1 MENVQKMGVAALV
14 LFFLLPKKSKA
25 SNSSNNLPVNSGGLS
40 NGYTPVQGSPG
51 TLDESY
57 LGIASNG
64 LNRGI
69 RNNNPGNFKMNS
81 AAWLDKVPPSQNTD
95 GVFQQ
100 YYSFPFGV
108 RMMIKELINNYIGGG
123 HNTVQK
129 IIDRYDGDA
138 PQSYHTYV
146 SDETGFGLNDVLTPN
161 KETIRKV
168 VQAITRFENGQTS
181 ASDPEV
187 VLDETFDL
195 AWTLI

>member
-1 MENVQKMGVAALV
+1 MNSTRNVAMAAVV

-25 SNSSNNLPVNSGGLS
+25 SDLPSNSSGGGLS
-40 NGYTPVQGSPG
+40 NGYIPVQGSPG

-64 LNRGI
+64 VNRGI
-69 RNNNPGNFKMNS
+69 RNNNPGNFQMNS
-81 AAWLDKVPPSQNTD
+81 ADWFDKVPPSQNTD

-146 SDETGFGLNDVLTPN
+146 SNKTGFGLNDVLTPN
-161 KETIRKV
+161 KETIRKL
-168 VQAITRFENGQTS
+168 VQAITRFENGQ
-181 ASDPEV
+181 AALSDPEV
-187 VLDETFDL
+187 VLDVTFDL
-195 AWTLI
+195 AWDLI